1 MFFRKNLEKRV
12 ALIRTIK
19 DDPKAFS
26 SASIIVIAANK
37 KNGYRLKKTFDE
49 TDEQAVFIKVQLPKA
64 KEVLNLG
71 TVELK
76 LKYPQEIKLNPDKLD
91 DLKSMRESLSEGGR
105 WIEELDERQKQ
116 DGLCQQVE
124 DDVESPF
131 DEESW
136 GANNNL
142 VREDVKQ
149 VPIEHALIND
159 PKPKPPKKDKKK

>member
-1 MFFRKNLEKRV
+1 M
-12 ALIRTIK
+12 LISPT
-19 DDPKAFS
+19 
-26 SASIIVIAANK
+26 
-37 KNGYRLKKTFDE
+37 
-49 TDEQAVFIKVQLPKA
+49 IKVQLPKA
-64 KEVLNLG
+64 KEDLNLG
-71 TVELK
+71 TVEME

-91 DLKSMRESLSEGGR
+91 DLKSMRQNLSEGGR

-142 VREDVKQ
+142 VREKVKQ

-159 PKPKPPKKDKKK
+159 PKPKKNTQKRQKNRFKILTRTFIILL

>member
-1 MFFRKNLEKRV
+1 ME
-12 ALIRTIK
+12 
-19 DDPKAFS
+19 
-26 SASIIVIAANK
+26 
-37 KNGYRLKKTFDE
+37 
-49 TDEQAVFIKVQLPKA
+49 
-64 KEVLNLG
+64 
-71 TVELK
+71 
-76 LKYPQEIKLNPDKLD
+76 LKYPQEIKLNPDKMD
-91 DLKSMRESLSEGGR
+91 DLKSMRQNLSEGGR

-142 VREDVKQ
+142 VREKVKQ

-159 PKPKPPKKDKKK
+159 PKPKNTQKRQKNRFKILTRTFIILL